1 METKR
6 FKKINNIF
14 AAVIL
19 AVASWTYLAT
29 IEPTVSFWDCGEFIA
44 SSYKLEIGHA
54 PGNPVFQIIAR
65 FFTLFGDKDHAA
77 VLVNAMSALCSA
89 VTIFFLYLT
98 IVHLARRIYEKSGAL
113 KADSGEIPTARA
125 IALFGAGAVGS
136 LAYCWSDTFWFSAVE
151 GEVYAMSSLFTAV
164 VIWAMLKWEE
174 RADEPHANRW
184 LVLIA
189 FMMGLSTGVHLL
201 NLLTIPAIGLIYY
214 FRKYK
219 VTRWGTVKAFVL
231 SCLIL
236 AVILWGIIPY
246 VPKIASYVD
255 LLFVNTLGFP
265 VNSGAAVFFLLLLA
279 GCFFAVYRTYARRNI
294 LWNTVSLC
302 VGAILIGYSVF
313 AMVIIRSSENTP
325 TNEYQPD
332 NPFTLVR
339 YLAREQYGSSPL
351 LYGASFNA
359 PVIDV
364 KVPTYRNYMDGEY
377 KKLEQPAVPVFG
389 SEGKMLFPRMHSAS
403 QPEYK
408 NFYEMYTKGQGVG
421 PYNTPTAG
429 ANLSFFLDY
438 QIDFMYLRYFMWNF
452 VGRQND
458 LQASVPGDIYKGNWE
473 SGIGFIDRLRLGDQS
488 EGPDY
493 IVNSRAKNH
502 FYFLPLILGIVGI
515 IYQLRRDKRNFL
527 VTALLFFFTGIA
539 IVLYLNQTPYQARER
554 DYAYAGSFYVF
565 AIWIGF
571 AVMWLAGLLSKY
583 LKGEH
588 GFRRAAVAASVL
600 CLIVPVQMVSQ
611 TWDDH
616 DRSGRYTCRDL
627 AYNYLAGLDSNAL
640 IVTHGD
646 NDTFP
651 LWYIQEVEG
660 VRTDVRIINTSLLGT
675 DWYIDQMKRKQYESE
690 PVPFTLTKDRY
701 YYGKNDYV
709 PVLDLVKHPVKAE
722 EMMNIFKDPAI
733 TVELSDGQRHNV
745 IAGHT
750 LLVPV
755 NKENVMKYGIVDEKD
770 YDKILDTIKLEIP
783 AGVRNLSKTD
793 LMMLDLLSHYKWDR
807 PLYLLQRGGD
817 LKIGL
822 KEYLQYEG
830 FYWKVVPIK
839 SKTGTEQG
847 NIDQIKTPED
857 LYDRYMNLYRLE
869 SLAAPINID
878 YQNLLTFSS
887 LMLVRE
893 SMANTAKA
901 LMLDGKKEKATE
913 LLDKM
918 QSVTP
923 VRNFPL
929 NNSIISS
936 TNDLAVIDAVNTYL
950 LCGEKEKGLALGKA
964 FEAET
969 EDHIL
974 LFAKPLRGEIISW
987 DNIRRNIY
995 YLMLLADVY
1004 RAGGAVSEAA
1014 VLEKKADAY
1023 VDFFNKGL
1031 NPAQTRPE
1039 RPHNADTPEDV

>member
-6 FKKINNIF
+6 FKKINNII
-14 AAVIL
+14 AAVVL

-98 IVHLARRIYEKSGAL
+98 IVHLARRIYEKSGAY
-113 KADSGEIPTARA
+113 KADSGEIPMASA
-125 IALFGAGAVGS
+125 VALFGAGAVGS

-164 VIWAMLKWEE
+164 AIWAMLKWEE

-184 LVLIA
+184 LVFIA
-189 FMMGLSTGVHLL
+189 LMMGLSIGVHLL
-201 NLLTIPAIGLIYY
+201 NLLTIPAMGLIYY

-219 VTRWGTVKAFVL
+219 VTRWGTLKAFVL

-255 LLFVNTLGFP
+255 MLFVNTLGLP
-265 VNSGAAVFFLLLLA
+265 VNSGAAVFFLLLLG
-279 GCFFAVYRTYARRNI
+279 GCFFAVYRTYAKGKV

-302 VGAILIGYSVF
+302 IGAILIGYSVF

-351 LYGASFNA
+351 LYGASYNA

-377 KKLEQPAVPVFG
+377 KELNQPAVPVFG

-408 NFYEMYTKGQGVG
+408 TFYEMYTKGQGVG
-421 PYNTPTAG
+421 RYNTPTAG

-493 IVNSRAKNH
+493 IVNSRSKNH
-502 FYFLPLILGIVGI
+502 FYFLPLILGLVGI
-515 IYQLRRDKRNFL
+515 VYQLRRDKRNFL

-565 AIWIGF
+565 SIWIGF

-583 LKGEH
+583 LKGEK
-588 GFRRAAVAASVL
+588 GACRAAAIASVL

-616 DRSGRYTCRDL
+616 DRSGRYTCHDL
-627 AYNYLAGLDSNAL
+627 AYNYLAGLDSNAML
-640 IVTHGD
+640 VTHGD

-675 DWYIDQMKRKQYESE
+675 DWYIDQMKLRQYESE
-690 PVPFTLTKDRY
+690 PIPFTLTKDQY
-701 YYGKNDYV
+701 YYGKNDFV
-709 PVLDLVKHPVKAE
+709 PVLDIVKDPVDAKE
-722 EMMNIFKDPAI
+722 IIDVFKDPAI
-733 TVELSDGQRHNV
+733 TVELTDGQRHNV
-745 IAGHT
+745 IAGHS

-755 NKENVMKYGIVDEKD
+755 SKENVIKYGIVDEKD
-770 YDKILDTIKLEIP
+770 YDKILDTIQLDIP
-783 AGVRNLSKTD
+783 QGVRNLSKTE
-793 LMMLDLLSHYKWDR
+793 LLLLDLIAHYNWDR

-830 FYWKVVPIK
+830 FYWKFVPIK

-847 NIDQIKTPED
+847 NIDQIKTTDD
-857 LYDRYMNLYRLE
+857 LYDRYMNIYRLE

-893 SMANTAKA
+893 SMANVAKA
-901 LMLDGKKEKATE
+901 LMLEGKKEKATA

-923 VRNFPL
+923 VKNFPL

-974 LFAKPLRGEIISW
+974 LFAKPLHGEIISW
-987 DNIRRNIY
+987 DNIRKNVY

-1014 VLEKKADAY
+1014 VLDRKADAY
-1023 VDFFNKGL
+1023 VVFFNKGMKSV
-1031 NPAQTRPE
+1031 QTQAE
-1039 RPHNADTPEDV
+1039 RQHNADTPEEV